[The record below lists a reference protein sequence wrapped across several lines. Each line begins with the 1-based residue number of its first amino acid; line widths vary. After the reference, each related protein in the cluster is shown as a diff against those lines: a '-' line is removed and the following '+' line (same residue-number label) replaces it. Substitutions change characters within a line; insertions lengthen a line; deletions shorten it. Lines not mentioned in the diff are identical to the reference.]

1 MFRAK
6 FVFPAI
12 QIASDLV
19 KPIKLH
25 ETPDSNKAGKPF
37 KEKFDLSV

>member
-6 FVFPAI
+6 FVFPEI
-12 QIASDLV
+12 RIASDLL

-25 ETPDSNKAGKPF
+25 EMPDKPF
-37 KEKFDLSV
+37 KEKFGLSL